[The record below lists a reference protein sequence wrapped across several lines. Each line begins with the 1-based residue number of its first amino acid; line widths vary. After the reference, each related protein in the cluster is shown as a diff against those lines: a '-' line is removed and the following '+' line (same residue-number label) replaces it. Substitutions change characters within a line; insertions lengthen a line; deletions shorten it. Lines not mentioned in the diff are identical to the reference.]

1 MQPGVGDQPGR
12 GKSPIPWS
20 ARLSLCALLTAG
32 SAMAGDAPLV
42 PVPQAL
48 ERSDA
53 RAYDGF
59 ATAIAPAGDGVMV
72 ACRGADGVVDNSGAV
87 HFFRDLGEGLVQA
100 QKIVP
105 ATPELRAEY
114 GHSIAASGSIAAV
127 GVPLATGGGAV
138 SVLSLSGGSW
148 GQSAVLVTDR
158 IDSTEADAF
167 GESVAVR
174 SDGLIAVGVPG
185 ATVNGEIAAGVVELF
200 APVGGDWTRLT
211 TLTAAQP
218 VGNDRFGASLAF
230 VEDRLVVGV
239 PFDDASGPDA
249 GAIVLFQDLRKQG
262 WTAVQVVVPQAPEIL
277 GYFGRRVASDDD
289 RVVVGA
295 PRLDTA
301 APDAGAAIVLRM
313 IDGQLVPE
321 TTILPA
327 VPRAY
332 DDFGDSVAIQGDR
345 VAVGA
350 PADPRAGVYAGAVRL
365 YDLDGG
371 AASPVF
377 CMVTQGSGYAFM
389 GTAVGMVGPWLLG
402 GAPLA
407 SSAGE
412 YSGGLYVADA
422 VSDCDGSGV
431 LDIVEIWNEPGSD
444 TDGNGI
450 LDRCECP
457 ADLVP
462 DGVVNGVDLGL
473 YLVYA
478 GSPCGGGTSNP
489 DCVGDFDGDG
499 EVRGSDLGLL
509 LAAWGPCQ

>member
-1 MQPGVGDQPGR
+1 MNSRVSHPSSPGR
-12 GKSPIPWS
+12 SSIAWS
-20 ARLSLCALLTAG
+20 AWLSVGVLAG
-32 SAMAGDAPLV
+32 AAMAGDAPLV
-42 PVPQAL
+42 PVPQPL

-53 RAYDGF
+53 QAHDGF
-59 ATAIAPAGDGVMV
+59 ATAIAPAGDGVLV
-72 ACRGADGVVDNSGAV
+72 ACRGADGVVSNSGAV
-87 HFFRDLGEGLVQA
+87 HFFRDLGDGLVQV

-114 GHSIAASGSIAAV
+114 GHAIAAAGPIAAV
-127 GVPLATGGGAV
+127 GVPLAASGGAV

-148 GQSAVLVTDR
+148 GQSAVLHSEWPGSTD
-158 IDSTEADAF
+158 ADAF

-185 ATVNGEIAAGVVELF
+185 ATVDGEIAAGVVELF
-200 APVGGDWTRLT
+200 APVDGDWQLVS
-211 TLTAAQP
+211 TLTSSEP
-218 VGNDRFGASLAF
+218 IGNDRFGASLAF
-230 VEDRLVVGV
+230 VAGRLVVGV

-249 GAIVLFQDLRKQG
+249 GAIELFAELRKQG
-262 WTAVQVVVPQAPEIL
+262 WTAVQVVVPQAPETL
-277 GYFGRRVASDDD
+277 GYFGRRVASDGD

-295 PRLDTA
+295 PRLDAA
-301 APDAGAAIVLRM
+301 APDAGAVIVLKM
-313 IDGQLVPE
+313 IGGELVEE

-332 DDFGDSVAIQGDR
+332 DDFGDSVAILGDR
-345 VAVGA
+345 VAVGS

-365 YDLDGG
+365 YDLDGDG
-371 AASPVF
+371 AAPVF
-377 CMVTQGSGYAFM
+377 CMVSLGSGYSFM

-407 SSAGE
+407 SSEGE
-412 YSGGLYVADA
+412 FSGGLYVADA

-431 LDIVEIWNEPGSD
+431 PDVVEISNEPGSD

-478 GSPCGGGTSNP
+478 GTPCGEGTSNP
-489 DCVGDFDGDG
+489 DCVGDLNGDG
-499 EVRGSDLGLL
+499 EVRGGDLGLI